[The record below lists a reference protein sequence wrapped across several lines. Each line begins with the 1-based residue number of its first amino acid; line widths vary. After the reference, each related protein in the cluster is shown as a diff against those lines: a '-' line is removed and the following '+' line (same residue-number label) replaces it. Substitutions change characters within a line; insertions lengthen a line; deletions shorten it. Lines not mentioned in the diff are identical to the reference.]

1 MRARHMHLGLM
12 VCLMVCWGTVP
23 FAQATPK
30 TLSLDQAVQ
39 IGLEANPA
47 LEAARQDVEGAK
59 WGLRQAYTS
68 WLPKVD
74 LSSGYTRLD
83 AETARRANVF
93 VDIGREMGRQF
104 GGPDFDPDD
113 IKPAVYRD
121 AYSTAVTVLQPI
133 YNGGG
138 EWAGI
143 RLAKAARRMS
153 HHALRDT
160 ELETTLKIK
169 RAYFSVLKA
178 QEMVELAREATAS
191 TEHHLESTRR
201 MLDVGTRNRADVLR
215 WEVQLA
221 QDRGSAVDAENGL
234 ALARAALNEA
244 MGMALENEYELIS
257 VSTGEIEKESVP
269 EAEIDQYIALHPGVQ
284 AMRANVDLQ
293 QAQVRL
299 AQGGFQPRVNFAYNY
314 SWEQDDDVQLDG
326 DKTWTVGVQVNMP
339 IFHSFGNYSGVRKA
353 KANLHNAEATVEGVR
368 RGMMLQA
375 RNASLNLKSARTRV
389 EIARKAVEHAEEN
402 LRIVENMYN
411 VGSLAN
417 IDFIDAQL
425 VRNSTRANLINAVY
439 DYYIAEATLERALGN
454 EE

>member
-1 MRARHMHLGLM
+1 MRARYVHLGSM
-12 VCLMVCWGTVP
+12 VCLMICWGT
-23 FAQATPK
+23 AASGQAMPK
-30 TLSLDQAVQ
+30 TLSLEQAVR
-39 IGLEANPA
+39 IGLEANPT
-47 LEAARQDVEGAK
+47 LKAARQDVEGAK
-59 WGLRQAYTS
+59 WGLREAYTN

-93 VDIGREMGRQF
+93 VDIGRELGRQF
-104 GGPDFDPDD
+104 GGPDFNPDD

-121 AYSTAVTVLQPI
+121 AYSTSVTVVQPI
-133 YNGGG
+133 YNGGA
-138 EWAGI
+138 EWSGI

-169 RAYFSVLKA
+169 RTYFSVLKA
-178 QEMVELAREATAS
+178 QEMVELAREAATS
-191 TEHHLESTRR
+191 TGQHLESARR
-201 MLDVGTRNRADVLR
+201 MLEVGSRNRADVLR

-221 QDRGSAVDAENGL
+221 QDRGNVVDAENGL
-234 ALARAALNEA
+234 ALARAVLNEA

-257 VSTGEIEKESVP
+257 IPTGEIEEESVP
-269 EAEIDQYIALHPGVQ
+269 EAEIDQYIALHPSVQ

-314 SWEQDDDVQLDG
+314 SWEQDNDIQLDG

-353 KANLHNAEATVEGVR
+353 KANLHKAEATVEGVR
-368 RGMMLQA
+368 RSMMLQA
-375 RNASLNLKSARTRV
+375 RSASLNLTAAQTRV
-389 EIARKAVEHAEEN
+389 GIARKAVEQAEEN

-425 VRNSTRANLINAVY
+425 ARNSARANRINAVY
-439 DYYIAEATLERALGN
+439 DCYIAEATLERALGN